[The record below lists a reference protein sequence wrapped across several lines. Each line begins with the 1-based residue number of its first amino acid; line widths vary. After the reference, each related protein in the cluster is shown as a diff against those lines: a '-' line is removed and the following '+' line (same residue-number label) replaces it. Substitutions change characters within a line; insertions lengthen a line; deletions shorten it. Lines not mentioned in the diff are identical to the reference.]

1 MPETY
6 KKKNAVSDT
15 EKDFILKGV
24 LAVIKKVVSAQQY
37 DIWFSCLKIFSISNN
52 SIIFVAPN
60 SFIREWLHNHYN
72 DLFSSTVYKILN
84 SSREVIFYT
93 EDEISGPS
101 SAIPLIKKN
110 NKVLSFKDENYTVPI
125 NKYYSFENFV
135 VGPCNRLA
143 HAAAVAVSESP
154 GNAYNPL
161 FIYGAPGLGK
171 THLLHAINNVLMAK
185 HKMKAMY
192 LSCERFVNHYIST
205 IRSNSWDSFRELYRN
220 VDALLIDD
228 IQLFENSQESREE
241 FFHTFNTL
249 YNAKKQIVITSDCPP
264 QSIVSLEER
273 LISRFKWGLLCGID
287 NTTIETRIAIAEKKA
302 LLWGINLSHEAAS
315 CLAEN
320 ISSNIRELEG
330 AIARLSSEEKITKNN
345 ITIDLIKKIV
355 RELSGN
361 RKHINIEDVIEA
373 VSKRFNISVSQLQS
387 KSKTRSLAL
396 PRQIAMHIS
405 RKLTN
410 MSLMEIGG
418 YIGGRD
424 HSTVIYADE
433 KISKMS
439 MKDKNL
445 HLILQKLESELQK

>member
-387 KSKTRSLAL
+387 KSKMRSLAL

>member
-6 KKKNAVSDT
+6 KKKNAISDT